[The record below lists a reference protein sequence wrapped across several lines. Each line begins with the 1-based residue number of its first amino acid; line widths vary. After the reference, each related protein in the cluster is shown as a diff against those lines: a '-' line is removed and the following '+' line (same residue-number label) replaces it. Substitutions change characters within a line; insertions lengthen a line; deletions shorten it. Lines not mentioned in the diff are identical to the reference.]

1 MNNIPK
7 QFYTNLKNFIS
18 KDITRPFFIN
28 VYCDAENEKLVAT
41 DGKKLIAIKVNPQNL
56 TTGQYELI
64 KISTTDYRLLKIE
77 NPPYNYP
84 DYTKVIPEKDDYT
97 IQLQYTKSTKEY
109 ANLYNDFITP
119 VINKLLKYNIDL
131 DKEDYEKQIIFQGLN
146 ENYFKVIPDDTY
158 TVNIYTSK
166 NKLNRYYFFNEST
179 EVIIVAMNID
189 KDLNDITIK

>member
-18 KDITRPFFIN
+18 KDFTRSFIN

-64 KISTTDYRLLKIE
+64 KASTTDYRLLKIE

-84 DYTKVIPEKDDYT
+84 DYTKAIPEKDDYT

-109 ANLYNDFITP
+109 ANLYNNFITP